1 MIVQL
6 ASGDSA
12 CSLLPLAGGSI
23 ESWRVYGQDMLRA
36 ATSQSDPLQA
46 ASFPLVPYS
55 NRIANGRFEWNG
67 RQIGL
72 APHPIAKPHSIHGV
86 GWLGAWDVFE
96 SGADFAVLRYT
107 HDGDD
112 NWPWPFLAEQRF
124 KLGPDNLSV
133 DLTAQNLADKAV
145 PLSFGHHPYFDSAGA
160 SLRFAASRICM
171 NGDDNLPEREQGI
184 ESTQNFAEGRVIGGQ
199 PFDNLFTGWNGAA
212 EIVWADRKH
221 GLRIVSDLPHAQLYV
236 PLGQSFFC
244 FEPVAHRTNALNS
257 QNCDMP
263 GIAPGQAFAAS
274 IRFTAFQTA

>member
-23 ESWRVYGQDMLRA
+23 GSWRVAGQNMLRA

-86 GWLGAWDVFE
+86 GWLRAWDVFE
-96 SGADFAVLRYT
+96 SGADFAVLRFT
-107 HDGDD
+107 HDGDA

-133 DLTAQNLADKAV
+133 DLTAQNLADEAV
-145 PLSFGHHPYFDSAGA
+145 PLSFGHHPYFVSAGA

-171 NGDDNLPEREQGI
+171 NDGDNLPEREQGI
-184 ESTQNFAEGRVIGGQ
+184 EDNHSFAEGFAIGGQ

-221 GLRIVSDLPHAQLYV
+221 GLRLESDLPHAQLYV
-236 PLGQSFFC
+236 PLGQTFFC

-257 QNCDMP
+257 EQNDMP
-263 GIAPGQAFAAS
+263 VIAPGETFAAN
-274 IRFTAFQTA
+274 IRFAAFQTV